1 MVNYNGQI
9 VDDKEL
15 YLNVNNR
22 GLLFGD
28 ALFET
33 LRVVNGK
40 LIFWEDHYLSLMSA
54 MRILRMEIPMSFTM
68 EFLEGQI
75 LMLLPE
81 EQKTR
86 SAKIRITVFRK
97 NGGLYTPESND
108 ISYIISADPLTNPY
122 YILKEESYEVE
133 LFKDF
138 TLSKNMLSN
147 LKTNNRILNVVGSI
161 YAKENGYHNCLM
173 LNDTKSVAEAL
184 DGNIFLVK
192 GNVLR
197 TPPLGDGCIKGIIR
211 KKILDI
217 LNKVDTYECLEESI
231 SPFELQQADELFI
244 TNSRN
249 GIQPISKYRKK
260 TFGNTVAR
268 DILGKLNAAARFN

>member
-68 EFLEGQI
+68 EFLEEQL
-75 LMLLPE
+75 LMLLPG
-81 EQKTR
+81 EQKTG

-97 NGGLYTPESND
+97 NGGLYTPENNEV
-108 ISYIISADPLTNPY
+108 SYIISADPLTNPY
-122 YILKEESYEVE
+122 YILNEENYEVE

-161 YAKENGYHNCLM
+161 YARENGYHNCLM
-173 LNDTKSVAEAL
+173 LNDSKSVAEAL

-197 TPPLGDGCIKGIIR
+197 TPPLVDGCIKGIIR

-217 LNKVDTYECLEESI
+217 LHKVDTYECLEESI

-244 TNSRN
+244 TNSSN

-260 TFGNTVAR
+260 TFGNKVAR

>member
-108 ISYIISADPLTNPY
+108 VSYLISADPLTNPY

-260 TFGNTVAR
+260 TFGNIVAR

>member
-9 VDDKEL
+9 VDDSAL
-15 YLNVNNR
+15 YLNGNNR
-22 GLLFGD
+22 GLLYGD

-33 LRVVNGK
+33 LRVVDGR
-40 LIFWEDHYLSLMSA
+40 LIFWEDHYLSLMSS

-68 EFLEGQI
+68 EFLEEQI
-75 LMLLPE
+75 LMLLPG
-81 EQKTR
+81 EQKNNST
-86 SAKIRITVFRK
+86 KIRITVYR
-97 NGGLYTPESND
+97 NQGGSYRPESNEV
-108 ISYIISADPLTNPY
+108 SYIISADLLANPY
-122 YILKEESYEVE
+122 YILDEDSYEVE
-133 LFKDF
+133 LYKDF
-138 TLSKNMLSN
+138 TVSKNMLSN

-173 LNDTKSVAEAL
+173 LNDSKSVVEAL
-184 DGNIFLVK
+184 NGNIFVVK
-192 GNVLR
+192 DNVIK
-197 TPPLGDGCIKGIIR
+197 TPPIEDGCIKGITR

-217 LNKVDTYECLEESI
+217 LHKIDTYECLEKSI

-244 TNSRN
+244 TNSIN

-260 TFGNTVAR
+260 TFNNIVAR

>member
-9 VDDKEL
+9 VDDKAL
-15 YLNVNNR
+15 YLNVTNR
-22 GLLFGD
+22 GLLYGD
-28 ALFET
+28 ALIET

-68 EFLEGQI
+68 EFLEEQI
-75 LMLLPE
+75 LMLLPG
-81 EQKTR
+81 EQKNQ
-86 SAKIRITVFRK
+86 SAAIRITVFRN
-97 NGGLYTPESND
+97 NGGSYTPLSND
-108 ISYIISADPLTNPY
+108 VTYIISSEPLTNPY
-122 YILKEESYEVE
+122 YILNEDSFEVE

-173 LNDTKSVAEAL
+173 LNDSKSVTEAL

-192 GNVLR
+192 DNVIR
-197 TPPLGDGCIKGIIR
+197 TPPLGDGCIKGVIR

-217 LNKVDTYECLEESI
+217 LRKVDTYECLEKSI

-244 TNSRN
+244 TNSIN

-260 TFGNTVAR
+260 IFGNTVAR

>member
-108 ISYIISADPLTNPY
+108 VSYLISADPLTNPY

-138 TLSKNMLSN
+138 TLGKNMLSN

>member
-9 VDDKEL
+9 IDDKEF

-108 ISYIISADPLTNPY
+108 VSYIISADPLTNPY
-122 YILKEESYEVE
+122 YILNEESYEVE

-138 TLSKNMLSN
+138 ALNKNMLSN

-173 LNDTKSVAEAL
+173 LNDSKSVAGAL

-192 GNVLR
+192 DNVLQ

-217 LNKVDTYECLEESI
+217 LNKIETYECLEESI

-244 TNSRN
+244 TNSSN
-249 GIQPISKYRKK
+249 GIQPVSKYRKK

>member
-9 VDDKEL
+9 IDDKEF

-86 SAKIRITVFRK
+86 SAKIRITVCTASVTTTEV
-97 NGGLYTPESND
+97 NPP
-108 ISYIISADPLTNPY
+108 II
-122 YILKEESYEVE
+122 V
-133 LFKDF
+133 
-138 TLSKNMLSN
+138 
-147 LKTNNRILNVVGSI
+147 
-161 YAKENGYHNCLM
+161 
-173 LNDTKSVAEAL
+173 
-184 DGNIFLVK
+184 
-192 GNVLR
+192 
-197 TPPLGDGCIKGIIR
+197 
-211 KKILDI
+211 
-217 LNKVDTYECLEESI
+217 
-231 SPFELQQADELFI
+231 
-244 TNSRN
+244 
-249 GIQPISKYRKK
+249 
-260 TFGNTVAR
+260 
-268 DILGKLNAAARFN
+268 

>member
-9 VDDKEL
+9 IDDKEF

-108 ISYIISADPLTNPY
+108 VSYIISADPLTNPY
-122 YILKEESYEVE
+122 YILNEESYEVE

-161 YAKENGYHNCLM
+161 YAKENGYQNCLM
-173 LNDTKSVAEAL
+173 LNDSKSVAGAL

-192 GNVLR
+192 DNVLQ

-217 LNKVDTYECLEESI
+217 LNKIDTYECLEESI

-244 TNSRN
+244 TNSSN

>member
-9 VDDKEL
+9 VDDSAL
-15 YLNVNNR
+15 YLNGNNR
-22 GLLFGD
+22 GLLYGD

-33 LRVVNGK
+33 LRVVDGR
-40 LIFWEDHYLSLMSA
+40 LIFWEDHYLSLMSS

-68 EFLEGQI
+68 EFLEEQI
-75 LMLLPE
+75 LMLLPG
-81 EQKTR
+81 EQKNNST
-86 SAKIRITVFRK
+86 KIRITVYR
-97 NGGLYTPESND
+97 NQGGLYRPENNEV
-108 ISYIISADPLTNPY
+108 SYIISADLLANPY
-122 YILKEESYEVE
+122 YILNEDSYEVE

-138 TLSKNMLSN
+138 TVGKNMLSN
-147 LKTNNRILNVVGSI
+147 LKTNNRIVNVVGSI

-173 LNDTKSVAEAL
+173 LNDSKSVVEAL
-184 DGNIFLVK
+184 NGNIFVVK
-192 GNVLR
+192 DNVIK
-197 TPPLGDGCIKGIIR
+197 TPPIEDGCIKGITR

-217 LNKVDTYECLEESI
+217 LHKIDTYECLEKSI

-244 TNSRN
+244 TNSIN

-260 TFGNTVAR
+260 TFNNIVAR